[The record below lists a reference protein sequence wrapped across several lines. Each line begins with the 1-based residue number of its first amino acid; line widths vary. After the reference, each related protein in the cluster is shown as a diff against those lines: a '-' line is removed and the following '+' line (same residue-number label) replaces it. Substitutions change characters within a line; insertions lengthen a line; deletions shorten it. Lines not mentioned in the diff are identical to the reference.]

1 MYVWTADKELII
13 VDSVRIFAENG
24 IQNLWKYIMVIIV
37 TMMMIMMKY
46 WNERK
51 KEILWPRETQFESP
65 LRISYHPTAHTFPP
79 FEKHMKGKTIYYNRY
94 PANYY
99 WIISENLLSW
109 ECHIILISDCLPFIT
124 DVFQTWQ
131 IGWEKTCFFHSRYV
145 KALPSFFQSFET
157 FTIRGPDFLEFISLC
172 PFFLF

>member
-1 MYVWTADKELII
+1 
-13 VDSVRIFAENG
+13 
-24 IQNLWKYIMVIIV
+24 MVIIV
-37 TMMMIMMKY
+37 TMIMIMMKY

-94 PANYY
+94 PVNYY
-99 WIISENLLSW
+99 WIISENPLSW

-124 DVFQTWQ
+124 DVFLDMADRVR
-131 IGWEKTCFFHSRYV
+131 KNLFF
-145 KALPSFFQSFET
+145 SFKVCQSFA
-157 FTIRGPDFLEFISLC
+157 I
-172 PFFLF
+172 FFSIVRNFYYPRTRFFGVH